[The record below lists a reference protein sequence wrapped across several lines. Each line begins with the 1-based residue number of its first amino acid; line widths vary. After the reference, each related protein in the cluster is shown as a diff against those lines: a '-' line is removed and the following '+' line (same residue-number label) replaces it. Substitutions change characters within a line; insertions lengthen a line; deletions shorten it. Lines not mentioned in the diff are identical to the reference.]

1 MDHIALHNN
10 TTCGTL
16 NPGHGQHKSQSIAAS
31 LCTSLLITVAQPALG
46 QVNSEK
52 YRDLFLVGEFGEVC
66 TMCEIMVLCE
76 KSTAIP
82 TYEAI
87 PATGEFTLYHLQ
99 TRTFWSQI
107 STIWEWFIANFNSES
122 LAQGH
127 DRPVWIYS
135 STSKGWSGPEIA
147 NAWIALEPALLTFG
161 DKTIDRENQAWFN
174 ANESTPVGYCQRLP
188 LWESL
193 DIIDQ
198 KNNGGILP

>member
-1 MDHIALHNN
+1 MDYISVHGNA
-10 TTCGTL
+10 TL
-16 NPGHGQHKSQSIAAS
+16 GSIRPDHGQRNLHFIAAL
-31 LCTSLLITVAQPALG
+31 LCTTLLVTVAQPALG

-66 TMCEIMVLCE
+66 TMCEIVVLCE

-82 TYEAI
+82 AYEAI
-87 PATGEFTLYHLQ
+87 PAAGEFTLYHLQ

-107 STIWEWFIANFNSES
+107 GTIWDWFIANFNSES

-198 KNNGGILP
+198 KNNGGVLP